1 MNSTAN
7 YSPASHVRPI
17 RAALEAITAAG
28 WIIAAI
34 NDGDEWEEIAG
45 IENALER
52 IFTVDDSAVGFDR
65 YNEETGRTERAHI
78 MFALDAAPSEAIY
91 DNTLNL
97 EPALAPLY
105 GVARMF

>member
-1 MNSTAN
+1 MNNTPN

-17 RAALEAITAAG
+17 RAALEAVTAAG
-28 WIIAAI
+28 WIVAAI
-34 NDGDEWEEIAG
+34 NDGDEWEAIAG

-65 YNEETGRTERAHI
+65 YNEETGRTERAQI
-78 MFALDAAPSEAIY
+78 MFTLANEPSEAIH
-91 DNTLNL
+91 DNTMNL
-97 EPALAPLY
+97 EPALAPLA